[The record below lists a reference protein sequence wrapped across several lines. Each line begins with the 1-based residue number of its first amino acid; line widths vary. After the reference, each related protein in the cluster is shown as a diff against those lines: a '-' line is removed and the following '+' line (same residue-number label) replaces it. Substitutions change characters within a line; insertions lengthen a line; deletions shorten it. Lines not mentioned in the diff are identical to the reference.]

1 MRPIRRAAS
10 PRPNDFNDYKNAKA
24 DLISRIGSYCS
35 YCERRI
41 ATILAVEHIQPKG
54 LPAYEH
60 LSGCWENFLLGCVNC
75 NATKKDKD
83 VQLNAILLPDRD
95 NTFAAFVYSAD
106 GKVAP
111 MPGLSAKLRKIA
123 DDTLALT
130 GLDKK
135 ISVFQDENGKQIAID
150 RVSQRMQTWAIAEEA
165 RNEILASPEN
175 ISVRRLAV
183 KLALAEGF
191 FSIWMTIFEA
201 DVDIRNRLIDAFNGT
216 RNSGCFDPGTS
227 DPVSPAP
234 NPDGLPYGSKL

>member
-1 MRPIRRAAS
+1 M
-10 PRPNDFNDYKNAKA
+10 
-24 DLISRIGSYCS
+24 
-35 YCERRI
+35 
-41 ATILAVEHIQPKG
+41 LAVEHIQPKG
-54 LPAYEH
+54 LPAYGH
-60 LSGCWENFLLGCVNC
+60 LIGHWKNFLLACVNC

-111 MPGLSAKLRKIA
+111 VPGLSARLRKKA

-135 ISVFQDENGKQIAID
+135 ISIVQDENGKQIAID
-150 RVSQRMQTWAIAEEA
+150 RVSQHMQTWAIAEET
-165 RNEILASPEN
+165 RNEVLANPGN

-234 NPDGLPYGSKL
+234 NPDGLPYGGKL